1 MTLES
6 YGIGPRECLAAYKA
20 FGGDVV
26 GKVTEN
32 PVRSLFA
39 RGRQYRLSE
48 FEIRADKSSAQ
59 SKCSYRINAGRR
71 AIIFKT

>member
-26 GKVTEN
+26 GKVTETRTFS
-32 PVRSLFA
+32 VCLRSA
-39 RGRQYRLSE
+39 YRLTE
-48 FEIRADKSSAQ
+48 LRQ
-59 SKCSYRINAGRR
+59 
-71 AIIFKT
+71 